1 MTDAEFKTLWDTILA
16 IARMAS
22 VIDPDEVHT
31 LLETAK
37 RADSIGPILYPTEYR
52 NGGGDNVEE
61 QRVLAKGF
69 LAFREAID
77 QVKTEALRRKSSAE

>member
-22 VIDPDEVHT
+22 VIDPDEVRT
-31 LLETAK
+31 LIETAE
-37 RADSIGPILYPTEYR
+37 RAASIGPILYPTEYR
-52 NGGGDNVEE
+52 NGGADNVEE

-69 LAFREAID
+69 LAFRNAID
-77 QVKTEALRRKSSAE
+77 QVKTEALNRK